1 MTKASEYR
9 QMSDEQ
15 LTHELRQLIEELF
28 RLTVQAA
35 TERLDAPSN
44 LRKIRRDI
52 ARIKTIQR
60 ERELSGGADV
70 VEEATE
76 TTEEVT
82 EEVTEEAVAETASD
96 ES

>member
-44 LRKIRRDI
+44 LRKLRRDI

-60 ERELSGGADV
+60 EQELAAAVLESEAAGVAVG
-70 VEEATE
+70 ATE
-76 TTEEVT
+76 S
-82 EEVTEEAVAETASD
+82 VAE